1 MTEYTFA
8 VHINS
13 GVKIEDVQDYK
24 IQSTIFK
31 NAIETML
38 RADPDFIGEQNTSR
52 RECDFEIDMNDDMQL
67 QARMCLMIT
76 SEEKLVVDKKK
87 LKDCI
92 GNGCVITK
100 KLVSSKK
107 PVAVTPP
114 STP

>member
-13 GVKIEDVQDYK
+13 GIKIEDVQDYK

-52 RECDFEIDMNDDMQL
+52 RECDFEIDMNDDM
-67 QARMCLMIT
+67 
-76 SEEKLVVDKKK
+76 
-87 LKDCI
+87 
-92 GNGCVITK
+92 
-100 KLVSSKK
+100 
-107 PVAVTPP
+107 
-114 STP
+114 